1 MEERYGFNGRIAKDH
16 QNTLN
21 KIQTSIWYN
30 KWKERLLTEEVDQKK
45 IIERLRKNN
54 PSAFPRNHL
63 VQKVLSSAIYDGDLN
78 PFNGLL
84 KELMSPFMKRT
95 FNNTMAQAPSPS
107 EEVTQTFCG
116 T

>member
-1 MEERYGFNGRIAKDH
+1 MEGRHEFRGRIAKDH
-16 QNTLN
+16 QSTLN

-30 KWKERLLTEEVDQKK
+30 KWKERLLAEEVDQKK

-84 KELMSPFMKRT
+84 KELMNPFMKRT